1 MKEDVMQKLKTAIRS
16 IPNYPKAGIVFRDLT
31 TLWKDA
37 GLLKLTTDSMHEHF
51 RESRVQKVVGIEA
64 RGFIVGAPLAEKLGV
79 GFVPARKT
87 GKLPSKKL
95 SVDYELEYGKQALE
109 IHEDAISQGERVLI
123 VDDLLATGG
132 TSLAAR
138 TLVERLGGFV
148 VGFGFIV
155 ELAFL
160 KGRQK
165 LSGYEVFSLVK
176 YDSE

>member
-1 MKEDVMQKLKTAIRS
+1 MKDVSQELKSAIRN
-16 IPNYPKAGIVFRDLT
+16 IPDYPKKGIIFRDLT
-31 TLWKDA
+31 TLWKNA
-37 GLLKLTTDSMHEHF
+37 KLLKLSTDSLSEQYKGK
-51 RESRVQKVVGIEA
+51 RIDKVVGIEA

-79 GFVPARKT
+79 GFVLARKT

-95 SVDYELEYGKQALE
+95 TLDYELEYGKQGLE
-109 IHEDAISQGERVLI
+109 IHQDGIAKSERVLI

-138 TLVERLGGFV
+138 TLVEKLGGVV
-148 VGFGFIV
+148 VGFAYIV

-160 KGRQK
+160 HGRSK
-165 LSGYEVFSLVK
+165 LSGYEVYSLVK

>member
-1 MKEDVMQKLKTAIRS
+1 MKDVSQELKSAIRN
-16 IPNYPKAGIVFRDLT
+16 IPDYPKKGIIFRDLT
-31 TLWKDA
+31 TRWKNA
-37 GLLKLTTDSMHEHF
+37 KLLKLSTDSLSEQYKGK
-51 RESRVQKVVGIEA
+51 RIDKVVGIEA

-79 GFVPARKT
+79 GFVLARKT

-95 SVDYELEYGKQALE
+95 TLDYELEYGKQGLE
-109 IHEDAISQGERVLI
+109 IHQDGIAKSERVLI

-138 TLVERLGGFV
+138 TLVEKLGGVV
-148 VGFGFIV
+148 VGFAYIV

-160 KGRQK
+160 HGRSK
-165 LSGYEVFSLVK
+165 LSGYEVYSLVK